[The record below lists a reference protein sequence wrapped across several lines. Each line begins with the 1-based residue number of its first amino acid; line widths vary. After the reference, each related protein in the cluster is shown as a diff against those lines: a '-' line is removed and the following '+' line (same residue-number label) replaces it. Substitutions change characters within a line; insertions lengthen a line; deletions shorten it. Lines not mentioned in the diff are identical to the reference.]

1 MGFRKGRQYATT
13 WVERAENIYY
23 NWNGRVGKYSKFE
36 CYVEALKRDPEYAE
50 AWCGLGSEITGMGA
64 SEDTDKELVGMDLF
78 KDEPKITDDKRL
90 HYAHINA
97 AKFCFDK
104 AIEIEPKYVDAWYGK
119 GSWCLEW
126 RPPDLK
132 EGIECFLEVTK
143 LDPKHKTAWFV
154 LANTYSSYTSE
165 YAKAVKCYDE
175 AIALSPDNLHVVYA
189 KKAELLSEY
198 VDKRGLHSSVSDYDL
213 KKKHSSGKDALMCYD
228 KALEIKPKYGY
239 ASYKKGRLLE
249 RLSKYEEALEC
260 FENYSYEESKD
271 VWNSNQLHKQALRD
285 KLKPNEDGST
295 KSFEIYCDVLKNFF
309 KDNELSEVEYA
320 RKKLNENILQHI
332 HELGDDVTEEDVYEM
347 AEWLQNTDREKEA
360 FEFYDKVVEKS
371 LEKGDLYDACEYND
385 QKARCLKEIGRTK
398 DAFDCYEKTIQFC
411 EKSTGSF
418 DCHDCIGSGYSQHHD
433 VAELLAGAYVANA
446 NTFKDFGNMD
456 KAIEYMGHAAKLER
470 EHFFQEYVGYG
481 WRKAELLPD
490 EEAIKFID
498 EEIKATLSSSIDEEN
513 KKDMIQ
519 GLERTKNEL
528 LKKLAK

>member
-1 MGFRKGRQYATT
+1 M
-13 WVERAENIYY
+13 
-23 NWNGRVGKYSKFE
+23 
-36 CYVEALKRDPEYAE
+36 
-50 AWCGLGSEITGMGA
+50 
-64 SEDTDKELVGMDLF
+64 
-78 KDEPKITDDKRL
+78 
-90 HYAHINA
+90 
-97 AKFCFDK
+97 
-104 AIEIEPKYVDAWYGK
+104 
-119 GSWCLEW
+119 
-126 RPPDLK
+126 
-132 EGIECFLEVTK
+132 
-143 LDPKHKTAWFV
+143 
-154 LANTYSSYTSE
+154 
-165 YAKAVKCYDE
+165 
-175 AIALSPDNLHVVYA
+175 YA
-189 KKAELLSEY
+189 KKADVLSKC
-198 VDKRGLHSSVSDYDL
+198 VKQDKYFYRGDDADL
-213 KKKHSSGKDALMCYD
+213 KKKYSSGKDALMCYD

-249 RLSKYEEALEC
+249 RLSRYEEALEC
-260 FENYSYEESKD
+260 FENYSYDRENVSA
-271 VWNSNQLHKQALRD
+271 SNQLHKQALRD
-285 KLKPNEDGST
+285 KLKPNEDGSAE
-295 KSFEIYCDVLKNFF
+295 SFEIYCNVLKNFF
-309 KDNELSEVEYA
+309 KDDELSEVEYA

-347 AEWLQNTDREKEA
+347 GEWMQNIGREKEA
-360 FEFYDKVVEKS
+360 FEFYDKQIEKE
-371 LEKGDLYDACEYND
+371 LEKGDLHMPAWANETKAYYYDS
-385 QKARCLKEIGRTK
+385 IGRFK
-398 DAFDCYEKTIQFC
+398 DEFDCYEKTIQFC

-418 DCHDCIGSGYSQHHD
+418 DCNDCIGSGYSQHHD